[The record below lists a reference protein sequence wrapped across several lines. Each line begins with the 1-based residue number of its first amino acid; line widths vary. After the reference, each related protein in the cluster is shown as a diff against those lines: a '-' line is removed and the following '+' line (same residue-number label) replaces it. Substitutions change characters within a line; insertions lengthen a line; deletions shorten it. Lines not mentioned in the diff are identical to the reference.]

1 MYQGENQA
9 EANAKTGP
17 ERAVQGPLLG
27 IYAKSCSTPDSKG
40 NFSDPESGHIHDLLD
55 HDTGELLKVRQRSN
69 LELELVRDPADVR
82 LERFA
87 LQSAARRIIPE
98 FRVKNCLR
106 VPQAHRKVIDVTHSI
121 QRASANYSGL
131 QTCAS
136 VWVCPVCAAKVSE
149 RRRVEL
155 AQAIEYWETVKG
167 GTVLL
172 RSLTHPHTAGDA
184 LADLLKAEQKAMGYM
199 RQGRPAAELSNV
211 FRIVG
216 YVRAWE
222 VTHGRHA
229 FGNGFHPHFHELLFL
244 ESRMTEASVG
254 YLQERSAALWQ
265 AACVKAGLDQP
276 DPVRGCRIDGAGK
289 AAAYVAKM
297 GLEESGWSLAHEV
310 TKGHT
315 KRAADGKGETPFDLL
330 RAAAFDRDRHA
341 QALFREFA
349 FAFKGKRQLVW
360 SKGLRELLALG
371 VQLSDEEVAA
381 SIEDDA
387 YILGSIDLDQWRLI
401 VKHDLRGTV
410 LELARLG
417 SWEPVQRL
425 LHSLQGGI
433 S

>member
-1 MYQGENQA
+1 VVASSQQS
-9 EANAKTGP
+9 KSGP
-17 ERAVQGPLLG
+17 ERAFQGPPLG
-27 IYAKSCSTPDSKG
+27 IYAKFRSTPDSKG
-40 NFSDPESGHIHDLLD
+40 IFLDPE
-55 HDTGELLKVRQRSN
+55 TGEIQDLP
-69 LELELVRDPADVR
+69 DPVNAR

-87 LQSAARRIIPE
+87 LQSASRRILPE

-106 VPQAHRKVIDVTHSI
+106 VPQKHRKAVDVMHSTE
-121 QRASANYSGL
+121 RASAIFSGL
-131 QTCAS
+131 QTCGG

-155 AQAIEYWETVKG
+155 AAGIEYWETVKG

-184 LADLLKAEQKAMGYM
+184 LADLLKAETRAMGYM
-199 RQGRPAAELSNV
+199 RQGRPSADFSRV
-211 FRIVG
+211 FRIAG

-244 ESRMTEASVG
+244 ETRMSESSIRH
-254 YLQERSAALWQ
+254 LQERASALWQ
-265 AACVKAGLDQP
+265 AACVKAGLDRP
-276 DPVRGCRIDGAGK
+276 DLRRGCRIDGGGK

-297 GLEESGWSLAHEV
+297 GLEESRWSLAHEV

-330 RAAAFDRDRHA
+330 RAAAFDGDRHA
-341 QALFREFA
+341 MALFREFA

-360 SKGLRELLALG
+360 SNGLRELLALG

-381 SIEDDA
+381 AIEDDA

-401 VKHDLRGTV
+401 LKHDLRGEV

-425 LHSLQGGI
+425 LQSLQGVCHGEAV
-433 S
+433 